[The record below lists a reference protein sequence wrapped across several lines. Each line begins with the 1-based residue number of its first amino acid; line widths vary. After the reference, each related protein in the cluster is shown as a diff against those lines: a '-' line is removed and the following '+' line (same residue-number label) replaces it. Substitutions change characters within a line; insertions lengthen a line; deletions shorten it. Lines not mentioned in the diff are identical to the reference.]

1 MSHWNYR
8 LVRVQS
14 DAGAALILTEVYY
27 DDAGKPNGY
36 IPDGCTFV
44 CEDEEGRESIVDALM
59 MAANAAKSAP
69 ILDAAEIGNALFEDE
84 KETGAQ

>member
-8 LVRVQS
+8 IIRVKG

-36 IPDGCTFV
+36 IAEGCRFT
-44 CEDEEGRESIVDALM
+44 CMEEEEGRESIVDALM
-59 MAANAAKSAP
+59 MAVAAAKNAP
-69 ILDAAEIGNALFEDE
+69 ILNADEMGNALFEDE
-84 KETGAQ
+84 G